1 MADRTGLVDIDE
13 GRLYYEVSGQG
24 EPVVLL
30 HGFGCDTRLWDDVA
44 LALADR
50 YRVVAYDQRGYGC
63 STLPTAPYAPHD
75 DLAALLDALDIER
88 AHLVGLSRG
97 GGVALDAALTYP
109 NRVRSLTLVDS
120 MLGGYRWSAEFRALN
135 SEAAALARDVSLAEA
150 QAYWL
155 RTPLLGSTWRVAG
168 AGERCAAMLA
178 DYSGWHWLNADP
190 ARNLRPPAIERLAEV
205 AVPTL
210 VVVGENDI
218 ADFHHIADRLAA
230 DIPGARLVVLP
241 DVGHMSNMEA
251 PGPFN
256 EVVLSFL
263 DRLATT
269 SEQRADG
276 QS

>member
-1 MADRTGLVDIDE
+1 MAGRTGFADIDG

-50 YRVVAYDQRGYGC
+50 YRVVAYDQRGYGR
-63 STLPTAPYAPHD
+63 STLPAAPYAPHD
-75 DLAALLDALDIER
+75 DLATLLDALDIGR

-97 GGVALDAALTYP
+97 GGVALDTTLAHP

-135 SEAAALARDVSLAEA
+135 SEAAALARDVGQAEA
-150 QAYWL
+150 KAYWL
-155 RTPLLGSTWRVAG
+155 RTPLLESTWRVAG
-168 AGERCAAMLA
+168 AGERCAAMLD

-190 ARNLRPPAIERLAEV
+190 ARSLRPPAIERLAEV
-205 AVPTL
+205 TVPTL

-218 ADFHHIADRLAA
+218 ADFHHIAARLAA
-230 DIPGARLVVLP
+230 DIPGARRVVLP
-241 DVGHMSNMEA
+241 GVGHMSNMED
-251 PGPFN
+251 PISFSQ
-256 EVVLSFL
+256 VVIDFL
-263 DRLATT
+263 DRLATA
-269 SEQRADG
+269 SEQQADG